1 MCKHNISSGAD
12 EQIVKPVVN
21 CIIDYV
27 RVTLSPNSAMVKKQ
41 KETSI
46 NIEATLLN

>member
-1 MCKHNISSGAD
+1 MWKHNISSGAD

-21 CIIDYV
+21 CIIGYV
-27 RVTLSPNSAMVKKQ
+27 RVTISHNSAM
-41 KETSI
+41 ETSI